1 MKNNEYKCTICLY
14 NSMGEMLEFNLPN
27 QLMNLENFTF
37 TSSCT
42 SKVTYRI
49 KRKITVEGKPRWIT
63 ASTEQEYAEKIIQLF
78 GYSQDEGEEKHIFG
92 EYANNWFE
100 IYSKPNISEVT
111 AITYERQLKKYLLPS
126 FGEKYIEDITTDDI
140 QGMFNNIKSCKESK
154 EKIKT
159 VLNQIFKSAIDD
171 RYIDRNPL
179 SSNKLKI
186 TGEES
191 KTTQPYT
198 VEQMRYI
205 EKHIGDVKK
214 EQDRAFIAL
223 QALHPMRLEEVLGLK
238 WSDVDLENRLIH
250 INRAV
255 THPDRN
261 QPSIKETKTAGSV
274 RTIGL
279 FKTAVRYL
287 NPKADDEFILGGKEP
302 LSYTMVRRMCGRI
315 KKDMDFNDKI
325 TPIRFRPTV
334 LTDIY
339 EQTKD
344 VLAVQKA
351 AGHTSPTMTFKH
363 YVSGRGTPN
372 ETTAAVE
379 ALYTA

>member
-1 MKNNEYKCTICLY
+1 MIC
-14 NSMGEMLEFNLPN
+14 
-27 QLMNLENFTF
+27 Q
-37 TSSCT
+37 
-42 SKVTYRI
+42 
-49 KRKITVEGKPRWIT
+49 
-63 ASTEQEYAEKIIQLF
+63 
-78 GYSQDEGEEKHIFG
+78 
-92 EYANNWFE
+92 
-100 IYSKPNISEVT
+100 
-111 AITYERQLKKYLLPS
+111 
-126 FGEKYIEDITTDDI
+126 TT
-140 QGMFNNIKSCKESK
+140 
-154 EKIKT
+154 
-159 VLNQIFKSAIDD
+159 
-171 RYIDRNPL
+171 P
-179 SSNKLKI
+179 
-186 TGEES
+186 
-191 KTTQPYT
+191 PYT